1 MCARQQASDAD
12 CFFMYRKLLLAPVV
26 SSICLSDWAPA
37 SKWTVWRLMSPL
49 GKITT
54 HFVPERGEWRTHGQ
68 EHSERMKCNIILL
81 LLCTSCYIF
90 SFILS
95 AVCFCGWYSP
105 LQRSSNHFHT
115 WKQTYSVHLN
125 PRVPQTSCRH
135 SQVFCVT
142 GVSVGRESSVTSSS
156 YTERRSDIWMWEMWP
171 FPRIQNNCFTGLDLL
186 MSVQWTCRRLMKCDF
201 RSKLHF
207 DLIELMFVILVH
219 VVILLTYCSNVA
231 TCRAD
236 SQSQNTTILWWFFTI
251 TTGLSAFLSGFFN

>member
-81 LLCTSCYIF
+81 LFCTSCYIF

-115 WKQTYSVHLN
+115 WKQTYSAIWTPVCLKQAVDTL
-125 PRVPQTSCRH
+125 RCSV
-135 SQVFCVT
+135 SQVSLSAVRAAWRPVVT
-142 GVSVGRESSVTSSS
+142 QKDVLTSECERCGRS
-156 YTERRSDIWMWEMWP
+156 
-171 FPRIQNNCFTGLDLL
+171 L
-186 MSVQWTCRRLMKCDF
+186 
-201 RSKLHF
+201 RSK
-207 DLIELMFVILVH
+207 
-219 VVILLTYCSNVA
+219 
-231 TCRAD
+231 
-236 SQSQNTTILWWFFTI
+236 TTVSLD
-251 TTGLSAFLSGFFN
+251 

>member
-81 LLCTSCYIF
+81 LFCTSCYIF

-186 MSVQWTCRRLMKCDF
+186 MSVQWTCIPEVWLQIQTALWFDWTHACHFSACCNSFDILLKCCNMSCRLPI
-201 RSKLHF
+201 SKH
-207 DLIELMFVILVH
+207 H
-219 VVILLTYCSNVA
+219 NAVVILYNHHWSVCLPVW
-231 TCRAD
+231 
-236 SQSQNTTILWWFFTI
+236 IL
-251 TTGLSAFLSGFFN
+251 